1 MNQKYIQPLLA
12 FVFSLLLSLNV
23 YAQKPFHVQNGDLIF
38 LEDCDGGMS
47 SAIKA
52 ATSGLEGYNF
62 THVGIVWQKTPRQ
75 HYVIEATHPK
85 VKITPLRAYLHPKK
99 QCQPRAVVG
108 RLKAAYRPLISSALV
123 HARQKVGKK
132 YDDAFDINNDQ
143 YYCSELIY
151 QIFKEANHGQEVFP
165 LRAMTF
171 KSKDTGKFPEYWVEH
186 FKKMGIPIPEGQ
198 PGNNPGDMS
207 RSDLLNIVHYYQ

>member
-1 MNQKYIQPLLA
+1 MNQKYIQLLLA
-12 FVFSLLLSLNV
+12 FMFSLLLSLNI
-23 YAQKPFHVQNGDLIF
+23 YAQKPFHVHNGDLIF
-38 LEDCDGGMS
+38 LEDCDGGMN

-75 HYVIEATHPK
+75 YYVIEATHPN
-85 VKITPLRAYLHPKK
+85 VKITPLRTYLHPKK

-108 RLKAAYRPLISSALV
+108 RLKAAYQPLIPSALV

-132 YDDAFDINNDQ
+132 YDDAFDISNDQ